1 MQHQLPTI
9 QQANNLPIGVPQLGG
24 NKNIPRDPRPRRYG
38 AVRFNLRHL
47 WHQRCFRGRE
57 LHHLSGVSGRSGAT
71 NGWREVTVTKLH
83 IHHGWWTANPTSP
96 RFSWINIAIWC
107 DMNIAKCFIE
117 KCLRHPMTLHGG
129 FHACAVSSPG
139 FQQVD
144 DWLTWLAMQQV
155 WCWILR
161 ITTTTNR
168 PSKAKVETFNITQR
182 KGIHW
187 KWYLALR
194 PGPCVFAPWCCFD
207 PLFFWHH
214 QRYMKS
220 PASFVKKTRGFWQI
234 SDREV
239 DEIPEVLELVRGVSW
254 KTLRWV
260 VGLMV
265 EIKHPA
271 PREKWGVYMGLMIK
285 GTILRVTT
293 IFLWCT

>member
-129 FHACAVSSPG
+129 FHACAVSSQDFSKLMTDLPG
-139 FQQVD
+139 WPCSRFGVEYSASQR
-144 DWLTWLAMQQV
+144 
-155 WCWILR
+155 LR
-161 ITTTTNR
+161 IDLQKR
-168 PSKAKVETFNITQR
+168 KWKPSTSPKEKAFIGN
-182 KGIHW
+182 
-187 KWYLALR
+187 
-194 PGPCVFAPWCCFD
+194 D
-207 PLFFWHH
+207 
-214 QRYMKS
+214 
-220 PASFVKKTRGFWQI
+220 
-234 SDREV
+234 
-239 DEIPEVLELVRGVSW
+239 
-254 KTLRWV
+254 
-260 VGLMV
+260 
-265 EIKHPA
+265 
-271 PREKWGVYMGLMIK
+271 
-285 GTILRVTT
+285 IL
-293 IFLWCT
+293 L